1 MIRTDELANQ
11 LIVKV
16 REFFPKPVRESLTYK
31 VEGGTNGTG
40 GTIVIRGFFQN
51 KVPQFESQIVTIF
64 DGGAATEKKKDAVTI
79 TGKYQGV
86 DCRILLRL
94 ESLAAVAQ

>member
-31 VEGGTNGTG
+31 VEGGSNGTG
-40 GTIVIRGFFQN
+40 GTIVIRGICENQA
-51 KVPQFESQIVTIF
+51 PQFESRILMIF
-64 DGGAATEKKKDAVTI
+64 EGAEMEKKKDAFTI
-79 TGKYQGV
+79 KGKYQGV
-86 DCRILLRL
+86 DCRIQLRV